1 MSDEI
6 STANELT
13 QDAENMAILTW
24 VGTIFFG
31 FIPGL
36 ILYLVKK
43 DDPYVKDQSKESL
56 NWSITVMLAYLVAML
71 LSFIVIGVFLI
82 PLKKHRR
89 NFNEKYCSLFN
100 CLSHVY
106 AVWLSYYV
114 SRWG

>member
-13 QDAENMAILTW
+13 QDAKNMAILTW

-82 PLKKHRR
+82 PVIGICHLVFCIMGAIAGSKGKDFRVPFAIR
-89 NFNEKYCSLFN
+89 LIK
-100 CLSHVY
+100 
-106 AVWLSYYV
+106 
-114 SRWG
+114 